1 MKPVIG
7 ITCGIELLSRSSFRE
22 VLLDA
27 YSDSI
32 ERAGGVP
39 VILPNTADPALV
51 GKMTER
57 LDGIMITGGTDMDP
71 RLYGGR
77 ADKTVSRV
85 YARRDAFEIALVRHV
100 LNETE
105 KPLFGICRGLQVMNV
120 ALGGDLY
127 VDLPSAGFPEHSFH
141 DIYPREMVSH
151 EVDIQKNTLLQDILG
166 CEKTGVNSFHHQA
179 VKTPAPGL
187 LATAWSVPDELIEA
201 LELPGERFVLG
212 VQWHPEGMTEDERQQ
227 ALFKRF
233 IAAAAGK

>member
-7 ITCGIELLSRSSFRE
+7 ITCGIELVVRSSFRE

-27 YSDSI
+27 YSEGI

-39 VILPNTADPALV
+39 VILPNTEDPSLA
-51 GKMTER
+51 GDMAAR
-57 LDGIMITGGTDMDP
+57 LDGVMITGGPDMDP
-71 RLYGGR
+71 RLFGGR
-77 ADKTVSRV
+77 ADKTVSRI
-85 YARRDAFEIALVRHV
+85 YARRDAFEIALIKHV
-100 LNETE
+100 LDHTRM
-105 KPLFGICRGLQVMNV
+105 PLFGICRGLQVLNV

-151 EVDIQKNTLLQDILG
+151 EVDIRKNTLLHSIMQ
-166 CEKTGVNSFHHQA
+166 CEAAGVNSFHHQA

-187 LATAWSVPDELIEA
+187 VATAFSRPDELIEA
-201 LELPGERFVLG
+201 LELPGDRFVLG
-212 VQWHPEGMTEDERQQ
+212 VQWHPEGMKDDERQQ

-233 IAAAAGK
+233 VEAAAGR